1 MDIPHF
7 KRKEELGSY
16 PELLRWDIKVSA
28 DATAV
33 EPEDLVAMLMDH
45 AVEAPNASGFCISA
59 FGVDYLNDTIVVVS
73 RPKEDLVV
81 VLTLDEVGRLLPD
94 C

>member
-45 AVEAPNASGFCISA
+45 AVEAPNSAGLCISV
-59 FGVDYLNDTIVVVS
+59 FGVDYLTDTIVMVS
-73 RPKEDLVV
+73 RPKEDLVI
-81 VLTLDEVGRLLPD
+81 VLTLDEAERLLSD